1 MKCTFKREMEG
12 VPLSMQSPGLQEQTI
27 YQANPSMNMKAMR
40 DHIHHVC
47 RQHVNRYVRVETMD
61 GDVFEGM
68 IVHCD
73 KGILYLK
80 LPGKSGRRS
89 FSQNYYEDV
98 ILPLVLYELLVI
110 TLMLL

>member
-1 MKCTFKREMEG
+1 
-12 VPLSMQSPGLQEQTI
+12 MQSAGLQEQTI
-27 YQANPSMNMKAMR
+27 YQANPGMHPAMKSMR
-40 DHIHHVC
+40 DQLHHVC
-47 RQHVNRYVRVETMD
+47 RQHVNRYARVETMD
-61 GDVFEGM
+61 GDVFEGV

-80 LPGKSGRRS
+80 IPGKGMRRS
-89 FSQNYYEDV
+89 FSQNTYEDV

>member
-1 MKCTFKREMEG
+1 MH
-12 VPLSMQSPGLQEQTI
+12 SPGLQEQTI
-27 YQANPSMNMKAMR
+27 YHANPNVNPTLKSIR

-61 GDVFEGM
+61 GDVFEGI

-80 LPGKSGRRS
+80 QPGKGMGRS
-89 FSQNYYEDV
+89 FSQNYYNDV

>member
-1 MKCTFKREMEG
+1 
-12 VPLSMQSPGLQEQTI
+12 MQSPSMQEHTI
-27 YQANPSMNMKAMR
+27 YQAHPNMGHSLKSAR
-40 DHIHHVC
+40 DHLHHVC
-47 RQHVNRYVRVETMD
+47 RQHVNRYVRVETLD
-61 GDVFEGM
+61 GDVFEGI

-80 LPGKSGRRS
+80 IPSKSGRRS
-89 FSQNYYEDV
+89 FSQNVYNDV